1 MSGKILVAYATRYG
15 STVEVA
21 EAIGDELRK
30 AGMEV
35 DVMPVAKVNNLSK
48 YRAAVLG
55 SPIYMGKWLADAQI
69 FVERHQAI
77 LRTMPVAYFA
87 VGLILY
93 QGTEEQQTQAAVSMQ
108 QVKELVPP
116 VTTGLFT
123 RKLNRESLSFADQAI
138 VTIVRAREGDF
149 RDWTAIRSWARDLK
163 KSIAGSTV
171 TPPHTFF

>member
-15 STVEVA
+15 STMEVA

-35 DVMPVAKVNNLSK
+35 DVISVAKVKNLAE
-48 YRAAVLG
+48 YRAAVIG
-55 SPIYMGKWLADAQI
+55 SPIYMGKWLADAQV

-77 LRTMPVAYFA
+77 LRTMPIAYFT
-87 VGLILY
+87 VGLSP
-93 QGTEEQQTQAAVSMQ
+93 QEGTEEQRTQAAASMQ

-123 RKLNRESLSFADQAI
+123 GKLNRRSLSFADQAI

-149 RDWTAIRSWARDLK
+149 RDWNAIRSWARDLK
-163 KSIAGSTV
+163 KSIA
-171 TPPHTFF
+171 